1 MAPLTINISRIV
13 KFASLAV
20 NIMLLLMDT
29 QLFTVIVFTYIT
41 KFNSPSKRVTLDTK
55 CYHVTPALH
64 FKSTKTL
71 SVSHYWRWYNWSLS
85 RIRVS
90 NNKSTKNAN
99 ASKLQNRHHK
109 NFTGMII
116 FITGDF
122 MCNNKERENVNIYIN
137 TAAMLKRMIHVDT
150 HVPTSLHHFR
160 VYIII

>member
-1 MAPLTINISRIV
+1 MAPLTIHISRIV
-13 KFASLAV
+13 KFASLVV

-41 KFNSPSKRVTLDTK
+41 KFKSPSKRVTLDTK

-90 NNKSTKNAN
+90 NNKLTKNSN
-99 ASKLQNRHHK
+99 ASKMQNRHHK
-109 NFTGMII
+109 IFTGMTTI
-116 FITGDF
+116 
-122 MCNNKERENVNIYIN
+122 ERERGCEYIHKYSC
-137 TAAMLKRMIHVDT
+137 MLKRMVHVDT
-150 HVPTSLHHFR
+150 HVPHSIIFWYTLLYNNALYTSKL
-160 VYIII
+160 